1 MSRPVIIIG
10 ASMGGLRTA
19 ETLRRSGYTGRVVV
33 IGEELHAPY
42 NRPPLSKE
50 VLAADVH
57 HAAVAFPQSAD
68 IADVEWI
75 LGRRVVRVDLE
86 REVVIDDLG
95 VEHPY
100 AALVV
105 ATGLRSRRF
114 DLPAKPTSGTF
125 VIRSLDDAIAL
136 RASIFEGVRVV
147 VYGAG
152 FIGCEVAATVR
163 KLGADVTVIGKPP
176 LPLLRPLGAALAADI
191 QKRQE
196 AQGVRFFMNSTIT
209 KVSGGD
215 RVESVLLDSGVELY
229 TQVLI
234 EAIGSEPNTELLAAE
249 DVDLTDGIA
258 TDSSL
263 RVLRS
268 TGEPWP
274 NVFAVGDVARFPIP
288 KFSAKPRRVEHWNI
302 PTEMARKVG
311 KTIALLLANSAP
323 DAGAAGGATAG
334 ATATAVEAEALVAEL
349 AKPFA
354 PIPSFWSDQFDT
366 SLLAYGL
373 LDGADDIRLLEGE
386 VGGDCVYGY
395 FVGETMVGVCGVGMR
410 SRVMSYRNQVGL
422 LQ

>member
-1 MSRPVIIIG
+1 MARPVIIIG
-10 ASMGGLRTA
+10 ASMGGLRTV
-19 ETLRRSGYTGRVVV
+19 ETLRRSGYTGRLVV
-33 IGEELHAPY
+33 IGDELHAPY

-57 HAAVAFPQSAD
+57 HAAVAFPQGAD
-68 IADVEWI
+68 IADVEWM
-75 LGRRVVRVDLE
+75 LGRRVVHVDLE
-86 REVVIDDLG
+86 REVVIDDLDA
-95 VEHPY
+95 EHEY
-100 AALVV
+100 SALVI
-105 ATGLRSRRF
+105 ATGLRSRRLA
-114 DLPAKPTSGTF
+114 LPAKPASGTF

-136 RASIFEGVRVV
+136 RASISEGVRVV

-163 KLGADVTVIGKPP
+163 KLGADVTVIGKPE

-196 AQGVRFFMNSTIT
+196 AHGVRFFMNSTIT

-234 EAIGSEPNTELLAAE
+234 EAIGSEPNSELLEDE

-263 RVLRS
+263 RVLRAS
-268 TGEPWP
+268 GEPWP

-288 KFSAKPRRVEHWNI
+288 KFSVKPRRVEHWNI

-311 KTIALLLANSAP
+311 KTIALLL
-323 DAGAAGGATAG
+323 GATAPNVE
-334 ATATAVEAEALVAEL
+334 TDSRAVAAEALAAEL

-373 LDGADDIRLLEGE
+373 LDGADEVRLLEGDA
-386 VGGDCVYGY
+386 GGDCVYGY
-395 FVGETMVGVCGVGMR
+395 FVGDAMVGVCGIGMR

>member
-19 ETLRRSGYTGRVVV
+19 EALRRSGYRGPVTV

-50 VLAADVH
+50 VLGTAVD
-57 HAAVAFPQSAD
+57 HAAVAFPQGPD
-68 IADVEWI
+68 IADVEWL
-75 LGRRVVRVDLE
+75 LGRRVVHVDLE
-86 REVVIDDLG
+86 RAVVIDDLG
-95 VEHPY
+95 AEHEY
-100 AALVV
+100 AALVI
-105 ATGLRSRRF
+105 ATGLRSRRLA
-114 DLPAKPTSGTF
+114 LPAKPEIGTF

-136 RASIFEGVRVV
+136 RASITPGVRVV

-163 KLGADVTVIGKPP
+163 KLGADVTVIGKAE

-191 QKRQE
+191 QRRQE
-196 AQGVRFFMNSTIT
+196 AHGVRFFMNSTIT

-215 RVESVLLDSGVELY
+215 RVESVVLDSGVELPAH
-229 TQVLI
+229 VLI
-234 EAIGSEPNTELLAAE
+234 EAIGSEPNSEFLDGE
-249 DVDLTDGIA
+249 DVDLTGGIA

-263 RVLRS
+263 RVLRA
-268 TGEPWP
+268 TGEPWSH
-274 NVFAVGDVARFPIP
+274 VFAVGDVACFPLP
-288 KFSAKPRRVEHWNI
+288 AFSRKARRVEHWNI

-311 KTIALLLANSAP
+311 KTVALLLASNQP
-323 DAGAAGGATAG
+323 DAQSSDT
-334 ATATAVEAEALVAEL
+334 EALAAEL
-349 AKPFA
+349 AKTFA

-373 LDGADDIRLLEGE
+373 LDGADDVRLLEGE

-395 FVGETMVGVCGVGMR
+395 FVGDAMVGVCGIGMR
-410 SRVMSYRNQVGL
+410 GRVMSYRNQVGFPRPVVL
-422 LQ
+422 

>member
-1 MSRPVIIIG
+1 MARPVVIIG
-10 ASMGGLRTA
+10 ASMGGLRTV
-19 ETLRRSGYTGRVVV
+19 ETLRRSGYTGRVLV
-33 IGEELHAPY
+33 IGDELHAPY

-57 HAAVAFPQSAD
+57 HAAVAFPQGAD
-68 IADVEWI
+68 IADVEWM
-75 LGRRVVRVDLE
+75 LGRRVVHVDLE
-86 REVVIDDLG
+86 RARVIDDLG
-95 VEHPY
+95 AEHDY
-100 AALVV
+100 AALVI
-105 ATGLRSRRF
+105 ATGLRSRRLA
-114 DLPAKPTSGTF
+114 LPAKPASGTF

-136 RASIFEGVRVV
+136 RASISEGVRVV

-163 KLGADVTVIGKPP
+163 KLGADVTVIGKPE
-176 LPLLRPLGAALAADI
+176 LPLLRPLGAALAAEI

-196 AQGVRFFMNSTIT
+196 VHGVRFFMNSTIT

-229 TQVLI
+229 AQVLI
-234 EAIGSEPNTELLAAE
+234 EAIGSEPNNELLEGE
-249 DVDLTDGIA
+249 DVDLADGIA

-263 RVLRS
+263 RVLRAN
-268 TGEPWP
+268 GQPWP

-288 KFSAKPRRVEHWNI
+288 KFSATPRRVEHWNI

-311 KTIALLLANSAP
+311 KTIALLRASAGP
-323 DAGAAGGATAG
+323 DAGTNS
-334 ATATAVEAEALVAEL
+334 AEALAAEL

-373 LDGADDIRLLEGE
+373 LDGADDVRLLEGEGE

-395 FVGETMVGVCGVGMR
+395 FVGDAMVGVCGIGMR

-422 LQ
+422 PQ

>member
-1 MSRPVIIIG
+1 MARPVVIIG
-10 ASMGGLRTA
+10 ASMGGLRTV
-19 ETLRRSGYTGRVVV
+19 ETLRRSGYTGRVLV
-33 IGEELHAPY
+33 IGDELHAPY

-57 HAAVAFPQSAD
+57 HAAVAFPQGAD
-68 IADVEWI
+68 IADVEWM
-75 LGRRVVRVDLE
+75 LGRRVVHVDLE
-86 REVVIDDLG
+86 RARVIDDLG
-95 VEHPY
+95 AEHDY
-100 AALVV
+100 AALVI
-105 ATGLRSRRF
+105 ATGLRSRRLA
-114 DLPAKPTSGTF
+114 LPAKPASGTF

-136 RASIFEGVRVV
+136 RASISEGVRVV

-163 KLGADVTVIGKPP
+163 KLGADVTVIGKPE
-176 LPLLRPLGAALAADI
+176 LPLLRPLGAALAAEI

-196 AQGVRFFMNSTIT
+196 VHGVRFFMNSTIT

-229 TQVLI
+229 AQVLI
-234 EAIGSEPNTELLAAE
+234 EAIGSEPNNELLEGE
-249 DVDLTDGIA
+249 DADLADGIA

-263 RVLRS
+263 RVLRAN
-268 TGEPWP
+268 GQPWP

-288 KFSAKPRRVEHWNI
+288 KFSATPRRVEHWNI

-311 KTIALLLANSAP
+311 KTIALLRASAGP
-323 DAGAAGGATAG
+323 DAGTNS
-334 ATATAVEAEALVAEL
+334 AEALAAEL

-373 LDGADDIRLLEGE
+373 LDGADDVRLLEGEGE

-395 FVGETMVGVCGVGMR
+395 FVGDAMVGVCGIGMR

-422 LQ
+422 PQ

>member
-1 MSRPVIIIG
+1 MARPVVIIG
-10 ASMGGLRTA
+10 ASMGGLRTV
-19 ETLRRSGYTGRVVV
+19 ETLRRSGYTGRVLV
-33 IGEELHAPY
+33 IGDELHAPY

-57 HAAVAFPQSAD
+57 HAAVAFPQGAD
-68 IADVEWI
+68 IADVEWM
-75 LGRRVVRVDLE
+75 LGRRVVHVDLE
-86 REVVIDDLG
+86 RARVIDDLG
-95 VEHPY
+95 AEHDY
-100 AALVV
+100 AALVI
-105 ATGLRSRRF
+105 ATGLRSRRLA
-114 DLPAKPTSGTF
+114 LPAKPASGTF

-136 RASIFEGVRVV
+136 RASISEGVRVV

-163 KLGADVTVIGKPP
+163 KLGADVTVIGKPE
-176 LPLLRPLGAALAADI
+176 LPLLRPLGAALAAEI

-196 AQGVRFFMNSTIT
+196 VHGVRFFMNSTIT

-229 TQVLI
+229 AQVLI
-234 EAIGSEPNTELLAAE
+234 EAIGSEPNNELLEGE
-249 DVDLTDGIA
+249 DADLADGIA

-263 RVLRS
+263 RVLRAN
-268 TGEPWP
+268 GQPWP

-288 KFSAKPRRVEHWNI
+288 KFSATPRRVEHWNI

-311 KTIALLLANSAP
+311 KTIALLRASAGP
-323 DAGAAGGATAG
+323 DAGTNS
-334 ATATAVEAEALVAEL
+334 AEALAAEL

-373 LDGADDIRLLEGE
+373 LDGADGRGLWHRDAQPGHVVPQPGRPAPVVVE
-386 VGGDCVYGY
+386 VL
-395 FVGETMVGVCGVGMR
+395 
-410 SRVMSYRNQVGL
+410 SRERVEQ
-422 LQ
+422 

>member
-1 MSRPVIIIG
+1 MARPVIIVG
-10 ASMGGLRTA
+10 ASMGGLRTV
-19 ETLRRSGYTGRVVV
+19 ETLRRSGYSGRVVV
-33 IGEELHAPY
+33 IGDELHAPY

-57 HAAVAFPQSAD
+57 HAAVAFPQGAD
-68 IADVEWI
+68 IADVEWM
-75 LGRRVVRVDLE
+75 LGRRVVHVDLE

-95 VEHPY
+95 AEHEY
-100 AALVV
+100 AALVI
-105 ATGLRSRRF
+105 ATGLRSRRLA
-114 DLPAKPTSGTF
+114 LPAKPASGTF

-136 RASIFEGVRVV
+136 RASISEGVRVV

-163 KLGADVTVIGKPP
+163 KLGADVTVIGKPE

-196 AQGVRFFMNSTIT
+196 AHGVRFFMNSTIT

-234 EAIGSEPNTELLAAE
+234 EAIGSEPNNELLEGE

-258 TDSSL
+258 TDASL
-263 RVLRS
+263 RVLRA
-268 TGEPWP
+268 TGKPWP

-288 KFSAKPRRVEHWNI
+288 TFSATPRRVEHWNI

-311 KTIALLLANSAP
+311 KTIALLL
-323 DAGAAGGATAG
+323 GATVPNVETDG
-334 ATATAVEAEALVAEL
+334 GTVATDALAVEL
-349 AKPFA
+349 ATPFA

-373 LDGADDIRLLEGE
+373 LDAADDVRLLEGE
-386 VGGDCVYGY
+386 VGGDCIYGY
-395 FVGETMVGVCGVGMR
+395 FVGDAMIGVCGVGMR

-422 LQ
+422 PQ